1 MARTQPSSKLSILGI
16 CLLVAFLAASADAAS
31 LRGTKVAAVVDEN
44 AEDSEDF
51 YQAIVDEPFEDAPE
65 DEQLDEE
72 RKLHRTNIW
81 HNHVQDATRNSY
93 FISSNRAPYSNW
105 DPWYN
110 NGPVRAN
117 DAPEDEQ
124 LDEERKLHGTNIPHN
139 HVQEQFWRGG
149 GGGGSQ
155 DATRNSYFISSNR
168 APYSNWD
175 PWYNNGPVRANYVG
189 VGANVYERAFY
200 GGPRQQRQYEPGII
214 RRPAVNSN
222 VRVDPMYSY
231 GSVRNP
237 RVGNTRVGNPRVG
250 VNSMGNFVQGS
261 VNYLASF

>member
-1 MARTQPSSKLSILGI
+1 MARSQPSSKLSILGI

-31 LRGTKVAAVVDEN
+31 LRGTKEAAVVDEN

-72 RKLHRTNIW
+72 RKLHRTNFS
-81 HNHVQDATRNSY
+81 HRHG
-93 FISSNRAPYSNW
+93 P
-105 DPWYN
+105 
-110 NGPVRAN
+110 NGPNLNRRRPFDGGYNVNVR
-117 DAPEDEQ
+117 
-124 LDEERKLHGTNIPHN
+124 
-139 HVQEQFWRGG
+139 QEIWSGG

-175 PWYNNGPVRANYVG
+175 PWYNNGPVSANYVG

-200 GGPRQQRQYEPGII
+200 GGPRQ
-214 RRPAVNSN
+214 RPNAYQPSIFRPPAVNNVNGVYSYGSFGNPLVAVNSN
-222 VRVDPMYSY
+222 
-231 GSVRNP
+231 
-237 RVGNTRVGNPRVG
+237 
-250 VNSMGNFVQGS
+250 GNFVQGRS